1 MHMCMFV
8 YHILTTETSAHV
20 WPLGQVSD
28 WVISLDCFLLISF
41 YLVDFL
47 SIVFFILSNIPR
59 KLVVHQN
66 KVGMT
71 QI

>member
-1 MHMCMFV
+1 MHMYMFV

-20 WPLGQVSD
+20 WQVSD

-41 YLVDFL
+41 YLVDFP

-59 KLVVHQN
+59 ELVIHQN
-66 KVGMT
+66 KVAMT